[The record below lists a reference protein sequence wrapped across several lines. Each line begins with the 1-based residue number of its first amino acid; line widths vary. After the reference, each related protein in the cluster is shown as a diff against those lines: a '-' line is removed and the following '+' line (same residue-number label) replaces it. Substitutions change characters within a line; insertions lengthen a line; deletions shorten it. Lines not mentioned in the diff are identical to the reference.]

1 MTFYSK
7 LLEKILGYSIPGIMG
22 KFGWEGE
29 KLVGE
34 MISEIVD
41 RSFDFREEGKA
52 GMHNAIKAV
61 MRTCEFIENEDDD
74 FPGARYSSGIYEI
87 WEEYGEYIIGY
98 LSEFCLFS
106 YMDYTLE
113 DYMINPVPVKAEMI
127 NIFYRAVANEVNDFL
142 WRKFFE

>member
-1 MTFYSK
+1 MTFYSE

-74 FPGARYSSGIYEI
+74 FSGARYSSGIYEI
-87 WEEYGEYIIGY
+87 
-98 LSEFCLFS
+98 
-106 YMDYTLE
+106 
-113 DYMINPVPVKAEMI
+113 
-127 NIFYRAVANEVNDFL
+127 
-142 WRKFFE
+142 